1 MIDRENEGKYIYCI
15 IASEIS
21 REFAIS
27 GIGERGDTVYS
38 ICTNGIAAVVSNAPL
53 KKYKTSRENLMTHEK
68 VIEEVMRNHTTLP
81 VRFATVA
88 KHEDRVR
95 EILGKDTA
103 QFKDLLAKFD
113 NKKEIGLKVIF
124 REDVIYN
131 HILEKYEELRKLKK
145 IILTLPSEKSHY
157 QRMKIGEMVE
167 SALKKEVELLRDEI
181 LKILSPLAVEVK
193 MNRTF
198 GEVMV
203 INAAFLVENDNL
215 EDFDGKIEDI
225 NTKYGE
231 LVRIKYVTVVPPFN
245 FVNLR
250 IQV

>member
-1 MIDRENEGKYIYCI
+1 MIDIENEGKYIYCI
-15 IASEIS
+15 IASEFS
-21 REFAIS
+21 REFDIS

-38 ICTNGIAAVVSNAPL
+38 ICTNGIAAVVSTAPL

-95 EILGKDTA
+95 EILCKDTA

-113 NKKEIGLKVIF
+113 NKKEYGLKVIF

-131 HILEKYEELRKLKK
+131 HILEKYEELKKLKK

-193 MNRTF
+193 MNSTF
-198 GEVMV
+198 WEVMV
-203 INAAFLVENDNL
+203 INAAFLVENDHL
-215 EDFDGKIEDI
+215 EDFDCKIEDI